1 MESVNCQK
9 KKTVGATQRT
19 VCYTSSSFL
28 DPRYK
33 ICKYVI
39 ENTGGSTRNRYFL
52 IPLYFDQANFVEN
65 YKKSVDF

>member
-39 ENTGGSTRNRYFL
+39 ENTGSTRNRYFL
-52 IPLYFDQANFVEN
+52 IPLYFDPANFVEN
-65 YKKSVDF
+65 YNKSVDF